1 MLAAHRIMF
10 FETPWLTVA
19 VVFGALVAGLF
30 AGGTAYTVA
39 WRLTNDRH
47 VLGRSYCPHC
57 GHPLTMRETI
67 PLFSWIS
74 QRGNCNYCGEPVS
87 MAYPTSELLGAGVF
101 ASVILR
107 YGLSMQTLE
116 VLIFAFVLMVIATTS
131 LIDYSIRN
139 SCLFVAVLVRL
150 AYLAM
155 LFVRGEGGA
164 ALLASSLVGALAL
177 GVPLAIAVF
186 LSDAML
192 ARDISGMGTV
202 KLVAV
207 VGLYLGWQQGLLAIA
222 LAFGLGTVVW
232 LVSPYKL
239 LAVEVAGG
247 SGRDGGDVADMPL
260 PRDLRATMEEDIAEP
275 MRMIPFAPSIVIACW
290 GMLLLGISVAAWNA
304 PLF

>member
-1 MLAAHRIMF
+1 MQTEHRIMF

-30 AGGTAYTVA
+30 AGGMAYTIA
-39 WRLTNDRH
+39 WRLTNDQP
-47 VLGRSYCPHC
+47 VLGRSRCPIC
-57 GHPLTMRETI
+57 GHPLTLRETI
-67 PLFSWIS
+67 PLFSWIA
-74 QRGNCNYCGEPVS
+74 QRGDCSYCGEPVS

-107 YGLSMQTLE
+107 YGLSLQTVE
-116 VLIFAFVLMVIATTS
+116 VLAFAFVLMIVATTS

-139 SCLFVAVLVRL
+139 SCLIVAVLIRL
-150 AYLAM
+150 AYLALL
-155 LFVRGEGGA
+155 LFRGEGGVG
-164 ALLASSLVGALAL
+164 LLLSSLVGALAL
-177 GVPLAIAVF
+177 GVPLSAAVF
-186 LSDAML
+186 LSNAML

-222 LAFGLGTVVW
+222 LAFGLGAVVW

-239 LAVEVAGG
+239 LPVEVAGG
-247 SGRDGGDVADMPL
+247 PRGAEDEADMPL
-260 PRDLRATMEEDIAEP
+260 PRELRATMEEDIAEP
-275 MRMIPFAPSIVIACW
+275 MRMIPFAPSVVIACW